1 MMFMRSSSLPGSP
14 QRPFS
19 TRALQKQ
26 PPFRLCLCAGRTKG
40 RLARVLCVGG
50 KLDQDPDGIAFLLL
64 DVDRTRCAGASKA
77 ELQLR
82 LLHAKAIEHDL
93 PKPRRQRRIVD
104 AKLASRCIGED
115 PKGSPQ

>member
-26 PPFRLCLCAGRTKG
+26 RPFRLCLCAGRPKA
-40 RLARVLCVGG
+40 RLARVL
-50 KLDQDPDGIAFLLL
+50 
-64 DVDRTRCAGASKA
+64 CAGASKA

-82 LLHAKAIEHDL
+82 LPDAKAIEPDL
-93 PKPRRQRRIVD
+93 SQPRRQRRIVD

-115 PKGSPQ
+115 PEGGPQEEERRGRGPRLR